1 MKFIGDGDAL
11 EHIVDKREG
20 MDDSHCSAS
29 ECLFFSWRLTVS
41 VYSKNKDVQSHTG
54 AVQKM
59 VRLKSPPA
67 RRDREQDGDENGF
80 LGEQNY
86 IQALGADSMGGECSI
101 VSSGLFYCHQIVMTE
116 VSHVTRLCR

>member
-1 MKFIGDGDAL
+1 MEVKFIGDGDAL

-20 MDDSHCSAS
+20 MGGSHRNAW
-29 ECLFFSWRLTVS
+29 FFSWWLTVPVS
-41 VYSKNKDVQSHTG
+41 SKNKDVQSHSG

-59 VRLKSPPA
+59 VRLKSPPG

-86 IQALGADSMGGECSI
+86 VQALGADSMEGE
-101 VSSGLFYCHQIVMTE
+101 
-116 VSHVTRLCR
+116 

>member
-1 MKFIGDGDAL
+1 MDVLEVKFIGDGDAL

-20 MDDSHCSAS
+20 MGGSHCSSAS
-29 ECLFFSWRLTVS
+29 DCLFFSRWLTVP
-41 VYSKNKDVQSHTG
+41 VYSKNKDVQSHSG

-59 VRLKSPPA
+59 VRLKSPPG

-86 IQALGADSMGGECSI
+86 IQALGADSMEGE
-101 VSSGLFYCHQIVMTE
+101 
-116 VSHVTRLCR
+116 